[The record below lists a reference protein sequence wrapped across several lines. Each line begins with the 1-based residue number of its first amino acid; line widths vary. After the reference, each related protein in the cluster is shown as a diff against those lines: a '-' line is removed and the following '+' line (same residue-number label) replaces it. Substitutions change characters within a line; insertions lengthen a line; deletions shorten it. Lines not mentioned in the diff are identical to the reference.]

1 MRFKARPLE
10 ELIRQENLVASR
22 RLEEAVDEAR
32 REGKGL
38 GTLLVE
44 SGDLTETKLMTL
56 IARQTGLDFVDLSDY
71 QIDPS
76 AASLIPEGVA
86 RRHKALPIGYE
97 EEVLIVAMSEP
108 SNVFALDDIRTITGR
123 QVRPVVATTA
133 DILGAIT
140 KFQSLDDSMEALSG
154 EDGDVEAEKLE
165 IGGGVTPDEAP
176 VVKLV
181 NLIISRA
188 VNERASDI
196 HVEPEEKDLRI
207 RFRIDGVLHE
217 ILKQPK
223 SMQAAVISRLKIMAD
238 MDIAERRI
246 PQDGRIGLVVDKKPI
261 DVRVASLP
269 TVYGEKLVL
278 RILDKGSIMLEL
290 TQLGMSPHNLELFQ
304 TSFSKPYGMVLV
316 TGPTGSGKS
325 TTLYGALNVLNQPH
339 RNIITVEDPVEY
351 RLAGI
356 NQVQTHARA
365 GLTFASALRSI
376 LRADP
381 DVILVG
387 EIRDS
392 ETARIAI
399 EASLT
404 GHLVLST
411 LHTNDAPSS
420 IGRLIEMGVEPFLV
434 ASSTDS
440 ILAQRLARRLCD
452 HCKEPYLPTREAL
465 VINKF
470 PLEEGEEPPKLY
482 RAVGCNHCSKTGYR
496 GRVAITELMV
506 MSEDLEM
513 MAVERKSSDE
523 IRRQAIAEGMVTL
536 LEDGMLKVKDG
547 LTSMEEIQRV
557 VV

>member
-1 MRFKARPLE
+1 
-10 ELIRQENLVASR
+10 
-22 RLEEAVDEAR
+22 
-32 REGKGL
+32 
-38 GTLLVE
+38 
-44 SGDLTETKLMTL
+44 
-56 IARQTGLDFVDLSDY
+56 
-71 QIDPS
+71 
-76 AASLIPEGVA
+76 
-86 RRHKALPIGYE
+86 
-97 EEVLIVAMSEP
+97 
-108 SNVFALDDIRTITGR
+108 
-123 QVRPVVATTA
+123 
-133 DILGAIT
+133 
-140 KFQSLDDSMEALSG
+140 
-154 EDGDVEAEKLE
+154 
-165 IGGGVTPDEAP
+165 
-176 VVKLV
+176 
-181 NLIISRA
+181 
-188 VNERASDI
+188 
-196 HVEPEEKDLRI
+196 
-207 RFRIDGVLHE
+207 
-217 ILKQPK
+217 
-223 SMQAAVISRLKIMAD
+223 
-238 MDIAERRI
+238 
-246 PQDGRIGLVVDKKPI
+246 
-261 DVRVASLP
+261 
-269 TVYGEKLVL
+269 
-278 RILDKGSIMLEL
+278 
-290 TQLGMSPHNLELFQ
+290 
-304 TSFSKPYGMVLV
+304 
-316 TGPTGSGKS
+316 
-325 TTLYGALNVLNQPH
+325 
-339 RNIITVEDPVEY
+339 
-351 RLAGI
+351 
-356 NQVQTHARA
+356 HARA

-506 MSEDLEM
+506 MSEQLEM

-523 IRRQAIAEGMVTL
+523 IRRQAITEGMVTL

-547 LTSMEEIQRV
+547 LSSMEEIQRV